1 MPRSAKKRLA
11 GLEEAGHEVDLL
23 DLYAEGFDPVL
34 TAERRRDYHDPERNR
49 RNNEAYVD
57 RLMAANAL
65 VVQFPTWSF
74 GPPAMLKGWFD
85 RMFGP
90 GIALDLS
97 DPGQAKPMLL
107 HIERIT
113 GISTYGRPRW
123 QAIGMADPPRKII
136 KRYLPWFTG
145 SQDAGALLRALP
157 HEHRDGGE
165 ARPFSGQKSA
175 GRWTVSSLSCIGRSR
190 DGLDFDHE
198 FRLRVK
204 PVTIIKV
211 EAGGVP
217 GNCRSR
223 TAYSRAICSRPVT

>member
-1 MPRSAKKRLA
+1 MRVLYVYCHPLDDSFHAAIRKEALA
-11 GLEEAGHEVDLL
+11 GLKEVGHEIDLL

-49 RNNEAYVD
+49 RNNLAYAD
-57 RLMAANAL
+57 RLVAANAM

-97 DPGQAKPMLL
+97 DPARAKPMLQ

-123 QAIGMADPPRKII
+123 QAIAMCDPPRRII
-136 KRYLPWFTG
+136 KRYLPWF
-145 SQDAGALLRALP
+145 
-157 HEHRDGGE
+157 
-165 ARPFSGQKSA
+165 
-175 GRWTVSSLSCIGRSR
+175 IG
-190 DGLDFDHE
+190 
-198 FRLRVK
+198 
-204 PVTIIKV
+204 
-211 EAGGVP
+211 
-217 GNCRSR
+217 
-223 TAYSRAICSRPVT
+223 SRARVRYHALYHMNVATPEKRNRFLAQIRREMRRF

>member
-1 MPRSAKKRLA
+1 MRVLYVYCHPLDDSFHAAIRKEALA
-11 GLEEAGHEVDLL
+11 GLAEAGHEVDLL

-49 RNNEAYVD
+49 RNNQVHVE

-97 DPGQAKPMLL
+97 DPGHAKPMLR

-113 GISTYGRPRW
+113 GIATYGRPRW

-145 SQDAGALLRALP
+145 GKARVRYYALYHMNIAAAEKRRRFLAKVRR
-157 HEHRDGGE
+157 EM
-165 ARPFSGQKSA
+165 
-175 GRWTVSSLSCIGRSR
+175 GR
-190 DGLDFDHE
+190 F
-198 FRLRVK
+198 
-204 PVTIIKV
+204 
-211 EAGGVP
+211 
-217 GNCRSR
+217 
-223 TAYSRAICSRPVT
+223 

>member
-1 MPRSAKKRLA
+1 MRVLYVYCHPLDDSFHAAICKEATA
-11 GLEEAGHEVDLL
+11 GLNEAGHQIDLL

-34 TAERRRDYHDPERNR
+34 SARLRRDYHDPERNR

-57 RLMAANAL
+57 RLMAADVL

-97 DPGQAKPMLL
+97 NVARAKPMLL
-107 HIERIT
+107 HIKRIT

-123 QAIGMADPPRKII
+123 QAILISDPPRRII

-145 SQDAGALLRALP
+145 SRARVRYHALYHMNVAT
-157 HEHRDGGE
+157 DGQ
-165 ARPFSGQKSA
+165 R
-175 GRWTVSSLSCIGRSR
+175 GRFLA
-190 DGLDFDHE
+190 
-198 FRLRVK
+198 
-204 PVTIIKV
+204 KV
-211 EAGGVP
+211 RREMT
-217 GNCRSR
+217 RF
-223 TAYSRAICSRPVT
+223 

>member
-1 MPRSAKKRLA
+1 MRVLYVYCHPLDDSFHAAIRKEALA
-11 GLEEAGHEVDLL
+11 GLKEAGHAIDLL

-34 TAERRRDYHDPERNR
+34 TAERRRDYHDPVRNR
-49 RNNEAYVD
+49 ANNQAYAD

-65 VVQFPTWSF
+65 LVQFPTWSF

-97 DPGQAKPMLL
+97 DPAQAKPMLL

-123 QAIGMADPPRKII
+123 QAIAMADPPRKII

-145 SQDAGALLRALP
+145 SRAKVSYLALYHMNTAS
-157 HEHRDGGE
+157 ET
-165 ARPFSGQKSA
+165 K
-175 GRWTVSSLSCIGRSR
+175 
-190 DGLDFDHE
+190 
-198 FRLRVK
+198 RLRFLASVRR
-204 PVTIIKV
+204 
-211 EAGGVP
+211 EME
-217 GNCRSR
+217 RF
-223 TAYSRAICSRPVT
+223 

>member
-1 MPRSAKKRLA
+1 MRVLYVYCHPLDGSFHAAIR
-11 GLEEAGHEVDLL
+11 EEALAALKGAGHAVDLL

-34 TAERRRDYHDPERNR
+34 TAERRRDYHDPVRNR
-49 RNNEAYVD
+49 ANNQAHVE

-90 GIALDLS
+90 GIAMDLS
-97 DPGQAKPMLL
+97 DPAQARPLLL
-107 HIERIT
+107 HIECIT

-145 SQDAGALLRALP
+145 GMAKVRYHALYHMNTATL
-157 HEHRDGGE
+157 
-165 ARPFSGQKSA
+165 ARRNRFLA
-175 GRWTVSSLSCIGRSR
+175 
-190 DGLDFDHE
+190 
-198 FRLRVK
+198 
-204 PVTIIKV
+204 KV
-211 EAGGVP
+211 RKEMQ
-217 GNCRSR
+217 RF
-223 TAYSRAICSRPVT
+223 